1 MFTGDPSRFP
11 TFRATHA
18 SAGHFLLVM
27 QLYSGARIGELAQ
40 LEVADL
46 QNRDGIWAYEIHDRA
61 DGTVKT
67 DESTR

>member
-1 MFTGDPSRFP
+1 
-11 TFRATHA
+11 
-18 SAGHFLLVM
+18 M